1 MIIILVA
8 LVMLDLIGLTLGVN
22 LGHMSPASFEWSRV
36 HFTPSDICPLILSVV
51 MLNHCFTH
59 VRAGIRGRI
68 AARISETCG
77 GISVVR
83 KKYTTS

>member
-36 HFTPSDICPLILSVV
+36 HFTPRDICPLSLSVV
-51 MLNHCFTH
+51 T
-59 VRAGIRGRI
+59 
-68 AARISETCG
+68 
-77 GISVVR
+77 
-83 KKYTTS
+83 